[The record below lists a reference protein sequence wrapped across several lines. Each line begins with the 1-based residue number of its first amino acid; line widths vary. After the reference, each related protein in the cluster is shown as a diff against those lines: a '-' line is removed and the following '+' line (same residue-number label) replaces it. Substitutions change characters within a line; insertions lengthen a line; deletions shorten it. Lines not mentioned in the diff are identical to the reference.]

1 MNIFV
6 YGGSGLVSG
15 KLIEILLK
23 DGHKIIAGSRT
34 PNKQKQEKNLEWV
47 HVEAFEPKKGLDAL
61 ENVDAAFLLSP
72 PGYTAQFD
80 ILNPFVEKA
89 KDVGLKKIV
98 LMTAMGVEH
107 APPEAPF
114 RKLELAL
121 MNSNLNY
128 VILRPNWFMQNF
140 HTFWIEGILKDKKI
154 YFPGGDAI
162 TSFIDARDISAVIA
176 EVLTNDKFKNQE
188 FTLTG
193 KEAISHETVANIMT
207 EVLNQKIS
215 YVDVNPNDFLKSLI
229 AAGLPE
235 DYANFLI
242 YIASA
247 LREGHASAI
256 LPTVKE
262 IIGRDPIQFKEY
274 VLDHKN
280 HWVFN

>member
-15 KLIEILLK
+15 KLIDILLNG
-23 DGHKIIAGSRT
+23 GHKVIAGSRS
-34 PNKQKQEKNLEWV
+34 PEKQKQVKNLEWV
-47 HVEAFEPKKGLDAL
+47 KVEAYEPKAGLDAL
-61 ENVDAAFLLSP
+61 EKVDAAFLLSP
-72 PGYTAQFD
+72 PGYTDQYN
-80 ILNPFVEKA
+80 ILNPFIGKA
-89 KDVGLKKIV
+89 KEANLKKIV

-107 APPEAPF
+107 APPEALF

-121 MNSNLNY
+121 MDSGINY

-140 HTFWIEGILKDKKI
+140 HTFWIEGILKDQNI
-154 YFPGGDAI
+154 YFPGGKAVA
-162 TSFIDARDISAVIA
+162 SFIDSRDISACIA
-176 EVLTNDKFKNQE
+176 EALTNDKFKNQE
-188 FTLTG
+188 FGLTG

-207 EVLNQKIS
+207 EVLGQKIS
-215 YVDVNPNDFLKSLI
+215 YVDVDPNDFLKSLI

-247 LREGHASAI
+247 LRDGHASAV
-256 LPTVKE
+256 LPSVKE
-262 IIGRDPIQFKEY
+262 ITGREQISFKEY

-280 HWVFN
+280 HWIFS